1 MRAIRGAIVSNTVIK
16 QFEQLAAKAEETLR
30 QRTAEDRIRV
40 QVGSATCENAAG
52 SEEVYDEFCK
62 YIAASARTDIL
73 LHKTGCTGRC
83 SREPIVGVI
92 VPGQM
97 PVKYERVDRSMVH
110 EIFTQHIQQGKPLLQ
125 KVLDGPI
132 DKIVEYEILVCGSPR
147 CNWLGP
153 NSFLPLLNEKLQAA
167 GLGPDVVGV
176 KTASCFGACV
186 EKEIGQSSYMLVR
199 PDKVLYRVR
208 NEADLD
214 EIIRDHLQS
223 GHPVGRLKVPGKT
236 VGRKFF
242 ELYGDVAFFN
252 RQSRVALRHNGV
264 IDPESIE
271 EYFHYRGF
279 QALAKVLEKNDPKWV
294 VKEITE
300 SKLRGRGGGGYPT
313 GTKWKMGADAPDKI
327 KYLIC
332 NADEGDPGAF
342 MDRSMLESDPFNV
355 IEGMIIG
362 AFAIGANQGFAYI
375 RAEYPMAID
384 RIQNAI
390 DRCREWGLLGK
401 NILGSGFDFDLEI
414 RLGAGAFVCG
424 EETALIHSIEG
435 ERGQPRI
442 RPPYPTQSGLWGK
455 PTVINNVETFANVPA
470 VINYGADW
478 FARMGSEKSGGTKV
492 FALAGKITH
501 TGLVEV
507 PMGTTLREV
516 VYEIGGG
523 VAGGKQL
530 KAIQTGGPAGGCI
543 PAKWIDTPVDY
554 DTLTK
559 AGSIM
564 GSGGMIVLDEED
576 CMVDIAKFFMTF
588 SQDESCGKCTPCR
601 EGTTRMME
609 ILERITGGK
618 GTLEDLD
625 KLKRLGM
632 LMKKASLCGL
642 GRAAPNPILST
653 LEHFRDEYLAHVTER
668 CCPAHRCTALVHFE
682 IDEEKCV
689 GCTACARNCPVT
701 CISGVR
707 KEVHIIDQ
715 NRCIK
720 CGRCFEVCRFDAVK
734 RM

>member
-1 MRAIRGAIVSNTVIK
+1 VGHQGAIVSSTVIK
-16 QFEQLAAKAEETLR
+16 NFEDLAAKAEETLR
-30 QRTAEDRIRV
+30 QRALDDRIRV

-52 SEEVYDEFCK
+52 SEEVYDEFRK
-62 YIAASARTDIL
+62 YIAASARTDII

-83 SREPIVGVI
+83 SREPIVGVM

-97 PVKYERVDRSMVH
+97 PVKYERVDRAMVH
-110 EIFTQHIQQGKPLLQ
+110 EIFTQHIQQGQPLLK

-132 DKIVEYEILVCGSPR
+132 ERIVEYEILVCGSAR
-147 CNWLGP
+147 CQWVGP
-153 NSFLPLLNEKLQAA
+153 KSFLAVLKDKLQTA
-167 GLGPDVVGV
+167 GFGPDVVSV
-176 KTASCFGACV
+176 KTASCFGACADMEV
-186 EKEIGQSSYMLVR
+186 GKSSYMLVR
-199 PDKVLYRVR
+199 PDKILYRVQT
-208 NEADLD
+208 EADLD
-214 EIIRDHLQS
+214 EIINDHLKH
-223 GHPVGRLKVPGKT
+223 GNPVGRLKVPGKT

-252 RQSRVALRHNGV
+252 RQSRIALRHNGV

-279 QALAKVLEKNDPKWV
+279 QALSKVLDKNDPKWV

-300 SKLRGRGGGGYPT
+300 SKLRGRGGGGFPT
-313 GTKWKMGADAPDKI
+313 GAKWKMGADAVADEKF
-327 KYLIC
+327 LIM

-362 AFAIGANQGFAYI
+362 AFAIGSHQGYVYC

-390 DRCREWGLLGK
+390 DRCHEWGLLGK

-470 VINYGADW
+470 VINYGAEW

-523 VAGGKQL
+523 VAGGREL

-564 GSGGMIVLDEED
+564 GSGGMIILDEED

-609 ILERITGGK
+609 ILERITTGK

-632 LMKKASLCGL
+632 LMKRASLCGL

-668 CCPAHRCTALVHFE
+668 RCPAHRCTALVHFE
-682 IDEEKCV
+682 IDEQKCV

-701 CISGVR
+701 CIAGVR
-707 KEVHIIDQ
+707 KEVHVIDQ
-715 NRCIK
+715 DRCIK